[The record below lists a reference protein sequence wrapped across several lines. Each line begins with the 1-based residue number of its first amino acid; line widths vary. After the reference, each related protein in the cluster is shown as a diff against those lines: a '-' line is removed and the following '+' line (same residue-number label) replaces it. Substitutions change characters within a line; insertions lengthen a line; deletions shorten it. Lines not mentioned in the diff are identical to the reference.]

1 MRARSCSSVLLW
13 ASVLA
18 LISAC
23 DGPSLDP
30 DAGAD
35 AGPGPVDAGRED
47 AGGEDAAAPDATVD
61 CECGSGEACVRGV
74 CLATCGLDGAAL
86 EEALSAGLT
95 PVASFC
101 RAAAAYGVY
110 VSGDE
115 VTVYDVTA
123 STDGAT
129 TTLVL
134 SRWALDPSVTTP
146 APIEVATTT
155 HAVTEETELVF
166 PGGYLEI
173 DPAGARAIFGFTT
186 SGAGSPGDVV
196 VVTLA
201 DGAVTRLA
209 APGNFDAA
217 WLDGTRFLVNGQ
229 GLDDRAD
236 GQGLYLGDL
245 SGTPRALHVLTN
257 MGDYSG
263 SVVATSAYVLAG
275 AVVDGTFE
283 SRVRSFSRARLEVAI
298 ADEVAI
304 DAGSDAAVSAVLDPG
319 GAAPASTFSP
329 LGARLVTTPYGGPL
343 TSYAAA
349 ETGGAI
355 TLSDPRVLATGAAM
369 TDALP
374 AGAGR
379 TLLVLFDGAT
389 FSPAGLLLVEE

>member
-23 DGPSLDP
+23 DGPSVDP

-35 AGPGPVDAGRED
+35 AGPGPVD

-86 EEALSAGLT
+86 EEALSAGLR
-95 PVASFC
+95 PVATFC
-101 RAAAAYGVY
+101 RAAAAYGVHA
-110 VSGDE
+110 SGDT
-115 VTVYDVTA
+115 VTVYDVTS
-123 STDGAT
+123 STDGST

-134 SRWALDPSVTTP
+134 SRWALDPSASTP
-146 APIEVATTT
+146 APTEVATTT
-155 HAVTEETELVF
+155 HDAAAEGELVF

-173 DPAGARAIFGFTT
+173 DPTGARALFGFTT
-186 SGAGSPGDVV
+186 SATGSPGDVV

-201 DGAVTRLA
+201 DGGVTRLA

-217 WLDGTRFLVNGQ
+217 WIDATRFLVNGM
-229 GLDDRAD
+229 GLDDRAE
-236 GQGLYLGDL
+236 GQGLYLGEL

-275 AVVDGTFE
+275 GVVDGTFE
-283 SRVRSFSRARLEVAI
+283 SRVHSFSRARLDTAI

-304 DAGSDAAVSAVLDPG
+304 DAGSDGAVSAVLDPG
-319 GAAPASTFSP
+319 GAALSSTFSP

-349 ETGGAI
+349 EADGAV
-355 TLSDPRVLATGAAM
+355 TLSDPRELASGGAM
-369 TDALP
+369 TDAMSV
-374 AGAGR
+374 GGGR